1 MGQGFLFSGLCPDEF
16 AEGVDWTPFSSFE
29 GSVLAVELYTL
40 MRTDVPWSD
49 GLWNVEGGAWSTFDD
64 QEWTD

>member
-1 MGQGFLFSGLCPDEF
+1 MEQGFLFSGPCPDEF

-40 MRTDVPWSD
+40 CARMYPDLMD
-49 GLWNVEGGAWSTFDD
+49 CGM
-64 QEWTD
+64 